1 MASESINDFAIKLG
15 VDATGVATGMAAANA
30 VILQSQ
36 REIAKAEAI
45 EREIN
50 LQQKMDAEEKFNKWY
65 ASELDREFQTWY
77 KMEQQKENIL
87 QEEAANRE
95 RIARETAVAIQQAN
109 INTYNEAISNE
120 RRLTTAIEEETQK
133 QLAFSRMLQ
142 EAVIAR
148 YAAQDAAEQ
157 AAIDRADTE
166 TQGIMDA
173 AWNRIVAQQRQTLDA
188 FYAEKDRM
196 ASESAAHT
204 LRVTEQERK
213 YQEQQ
218 EADRIKALREDI
230 QARARAAIEQQR
242 LTEEEAE
249 HYIEQQ
255 NRRVAAAFKAQKRIQ
270 EDAARFRAGAG
281 AGDMQAA
288 TVGGRIPISENT
300 LRMVRAY
307 VNDVEE
313 ANRLEREAIGLRRQL
328 MTAEQLHTARLA
340 EYDAMLARNI
350 ITQQEHADAVAYSTR
365 IAQASAGGFGGAG
378 AAITQASYAAEDFIQ
393 VLSMGGGMNMALMSA
408 SNNLSMV
415 ARSAL
420 GADAAMGA
428 LAGFGVPAVLIGLGM
443 LTRYMMDTETATDKA
458 TTALEEFRK
467 EQERIGEMT
476 RLRHSAEDETR
487 SIRDMK
493 EREQVEEKIAS
504 LKREQARL
512 DETMAQE
519 EMKRA
524 AANAVYFDQLVG
536 GQEAIQEFQ
545 DYLTRAIQHGSE
557 EHKKAALEMQQAFN
571 AAREAAI
578 AGNEQAVVDALRRI
592 YKMKGDLLDDQG
604 LEGMLPGIAGIDI
617 TMLDRFKAFYN
628 DPALIDAIQEIFDPD
643 IQNLEENREAQRK
656 LAEALISQEEHMT
669 EERKRQLDIVQ
680 DILVAQEQLLYLEQ
694 QAAGEAQRS
703 RQQRMRE
710 ELDYM
715 RMSEAE
721 REMKRL
727 RDEQAAFAGIDTAFV
742 GPQLP
747 ISEEAFVQDY
757 MDAQL
762 EQIQK
767 EIDQLRK
774 PGYAQG
780 LEQNTYEAQAK
791 AFEQM
796 FKAQFGPRDA
806 QVERLDTLIEI
817 QRQLVEQGAQ
827 APRVNVVP
835 GG

>member
-36 REIAKAEAI
+36 REIAKAEAV

-50 LQQKMDAEEKFNKWY
+50 LQQKMEAEEKFNKWY
-65 ASELDREFQTWY
+65 ATENEREFQAWY
-77 KMEQQKENIL
+77 KLEQQKENVL
-87 QEEAANRE
+87 QEEAATRE
-95 RIARETAVAIQQAN
+95 RIARETAVAVQQAN
-109 INTYNEAISNE
+109 INTYNEAVSNE

-133 QLAFSRMLQ
+133 QIAFSRMLQ
-142 EAVIAR
+142 EAVVAR
-148 YAAQDAAEQ
+148 YAAQDAAEE
-157 AAIDRADTE
+157 AAVNKADAE
-166 TQGIMDA
+166 TQGFMDA
-173 AWNRIVAQQRQTLDA
+173 AWNRIVNQQRQTLEA
-188 FYAEKDRM
+188 FYAEKDRL

-230 QARARAAIEQQR
+230 QARARAAVEQQR

-249 HYIEQQ
+249 HYTEQQ
-255 NRRVAAAFKAQKRIQ
+255 NRRVAAAFKAQKRIE
-270 EDAARFRAGAG
+270 EDAARFRAGAN
-281 AGDMQAA
+281 AGDMQAS
-288 TVGGRIPISENT
+288 TVGGRIPVSENT
-300 LRMVRAY
+300 LRTVRAY
-307 VNDVEE
+307 VDDVEE

-328 MTAEQLHTARLA
+328 MTAEQLHTARLV
-340 EYDAMLARNI
+340 EYDAMLSRNI

-415 ARSAL
+415 ARSVF
-420 GADAAMGA
+420 GANAAMGA
-428 LAGFGVPAVLIGLGM
+428 LAGFGVPAVLIGIGL
-443 LTRYMMDTETATDKA
+443 LTRYLMDTEDAADKA
-458 TTALEEFRK
+458 TKALEEFRK
-467 EQERIGEMT
+467 ETERLGEMT
-476 RLRHSAEDETR
+476 KLRHQFEDEATA
-487 SIRDMK
+487 IQDMQS
-493 EREQVEEKIAS
+493 REEVEQKITE
-504 LKREQARL
+504 LKKEQARL
-512 DETMAQE
+512 DEIMAQE
-519 EMKRA
+519 EMKREG
-524 AANAVYFDQLVG
+524 ANAAYFEGLMG
-536 GQEAIQEFQ
+536 GQEAVFDFQ
-545 DYLTRAIQHGSE
+545 RRINNMIIDGTQGQKEAAIE
-557 EHKKAALEMQQAFN
+557 LKAQYA

-578 AGNEQAVVDALRRI
+578 AGNEQVMLARLRNMHDIMTGPDKGISDFFGDYNQVMDVSALENL
-592 YKMKGDLLDDQG
+592 KGKLTDPDLL
-604 LEGMLPGIAGIDI
+604 
-617 TMLDRFKAFYN
+617 N
-628 DPALIDAIQEIFDPD
+628 ALQEIYHPNVTDLQENMELQKK
-643 IQNLEENREAQRK
+643 IAEE
-656 LAEALISQEEHMT
+656 LISQQEHMT
-669 EERKRQLDIVQ
+669 EERKKQLEI
-680 DILVAQEQLLYLEQ
+680 ANQLLL
-694 QAAGEAQRS
+694 ANQRAVEIEGMATRE

-710 ELDYM
+710 ELESM

-721 REMKRL
+721 REMKRI
-727 RDEQAAFAGIDTAFV
+727 RDEQAAFSGIDTAFV

-747 ISEEAFVQDY
+747 ISEEAFTQEF
-757 MDAQL
+757 MNQQL
-762 EQIQK
+762 EQVQK